1 MISQLWVNCNTW
13 KMLKILINIL
23 GKLWCKIWMLQTL
36 KRHIFVASPKHFWE
50 PKAINFME
58 TFQPLEES
66 SSRRYPRGR
75 FPGDHKENL
84 WVPKGRKRNNY
95 EVWANWVHPEEG
107 MMCDGVAQNIPSFYK
122 LLEYFLHFTLKHY
135 HLCEWVPRHALVT
148 TQLLGRHGCVP
159 EVRKIITILHSF

>member
-23 GKLWCKIWMLQTL
+23 GKLWCKIWILQTL

-95 EVWANWVHPEEG
+95 EVWANWELTLRKGWCVMGWLKIFHPSIN
-107 MMCDGVAQNIPSFYK
+107 CWSTF
-122 LLEYFLHFTLKHY
+122 FTL
-135 HLCEWVPRHALVT
+135 LWN
-148 TQLLGRHGCVP
+148 
-159 EVRKIITILHSF
+159 ITISANGFQDTPL